1 MSTWISEIS
10 PARAGFARAVLLAAV
25 LPLAGCF
32 GPETGALSFLTSGN
46 EREKVARDVMRKVA
60 LYEGEVVIRPPGG
73 YCIDRRTL
81 RRQKDGGFALLASC
95 ESLSGVRGQA
105 VEPVVMTVSV
115 LPNAPE
121 AARPGVAEIA
131 RLMAPAKV
139 LASHETTDVTLVQF
153 ASGGDGV
160 LPDGDARHWR
170 GGMMLGEHLIGLAL
184 YARKGSQMAGKDGR
198 ALLTDLA
205 RRIRR
210 ASPGRSAPPREA
222 APNPEPG
229 DPDGELD
236 GLSTDSG

>member
-1 MSTWISEIS
+1 MSTWISDLS
-10 PARAGFARAVLLAAV
+10 LARARLARAVFLAAV

-32 GPETGALSFLTSGN
+32 GPETGALSFLSSGN
-46 EREKVARDVMRKVA
+46 EKESVARDVMRKVA
-60 LYEGEVVIRPPGG
+60 LYEGDVVVRGPGG

-81 RRQKDGGFALLASC
+81 RRHKDGGFVLLASC

-115 LPNAPE
+115 LPDAPG
-121 AARPGVAEIA
+121 AARPSVAQIA
-131 RLMAPAKV
+131 RLMAPAEV

-153 ASGGDGV
+153 ASGGDGI

-170 GGMMLGEHLIGLAL
+170 GGMMLGDHLIGLAL
-184 YARKGSQMAGKDGR
+184 YARKGSPMAGKDGR

-205 RRIRR
+205 RSIRR
-210 ASPGRSAPPREA
+210 ASPARSAPPREA
-222 APNPEPG
+222 GPPPEPRKS
-229 DPDGELD
+229 DADSD